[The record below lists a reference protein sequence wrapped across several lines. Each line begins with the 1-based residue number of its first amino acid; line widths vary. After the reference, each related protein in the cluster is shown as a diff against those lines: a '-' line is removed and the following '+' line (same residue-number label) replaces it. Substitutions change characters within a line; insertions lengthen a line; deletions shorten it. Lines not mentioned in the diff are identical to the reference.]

1 MPFSNLLNHSD
12 QSKTHIPAT
21 QQQQLKHTQTCSKQK
36 HWIVVQLYKLIWIWC
51 VSLPEALDVCTYA
64 CVCARVCVRVHVRV
78 CVALLRRSNAVWLGP
93 VLSAEQRH
101 GRSTSA
107 SLHKRWGGQGCS
119 SSSPTVWHLKV
130 QSAIL
135 GAHQLC
141 VHTRTAPML
150 KTPLGSLHSIQV
162 AKCWIFREWSKV
174 MQGKCVRAKTRG
186 WTEGKK
192 KKQQL
197 IFQLYPFIIT
207 VTISSHHVYF

>member
-1 MPFSNLLNHSD
+1 MVRE
-12 QSKTHIPAT
+12 PARGPG
-21 QQQQLKHTQTCSKQK
+21 
-36 HWIVVQLYKLIWIWC
+36 C
-51 VSLPEALDVCTYA
+51 VHLCM
-64 CVCARVCVRVHVRV
+64 CVCARVCARA

-192 KKQQL
+192 KNQQL